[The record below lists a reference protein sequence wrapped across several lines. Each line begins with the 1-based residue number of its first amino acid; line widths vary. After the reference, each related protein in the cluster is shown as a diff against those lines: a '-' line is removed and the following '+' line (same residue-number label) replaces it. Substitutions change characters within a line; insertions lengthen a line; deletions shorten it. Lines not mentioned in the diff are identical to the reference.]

1 MKLNIKRLFKG
12 DRYIPKRYAYTF
24 LAIWALAVLVFSADT
39 VFQIADSK
47 KVKTETPNVQ
57 GVQVVTY
64 QEPYPLPTY
73 TPTPEPTPIE
83 TYDPDPIIN
92 CDFSYIPDRQMRNS
106 ACLKS
111 TECEINGKW
120 VFYASRD
127 QCIKDQNAA
136 NPTTQQNTV
145 TKKEV
150 EQMIVKNQVESMNRQ
165 LQNDKYNNCM
175 SQAQTESLSC
185 MAECSKKDQE
195 YTNACDAAY
204 FNGDNYNSEM
214 YQACNAQR
222 RTETSACNDK
232 CFEITKKCQY

>member
-1 MKLNIKRLFKG
+1 MKINIKNPFNG
-12 DRYIPKRYAYTF
+12 DKYIPKKISYPF
-24 LAIWALAVLVFSADT
+24 LILWALVILVFSIDT
-39 VFQIADSK
+39 GIKIADSK
-47 KVKTETPNVQ
+47 KVQSSQPEVERVQ
-57 GVQVVTY
+57 MVTY
-64 QEPYPLPTY
+64 QEPSVLPTTTSTPLPTPSV
-73 TPTPEPTPIE
+73 T
-83 TYDPDPIIN
+83 TYDPDPVIDCIFTN
-92 CDFSYIPDRQMRNS
+92 IPSRQMKKS

-120 VFYASRD
+120 VFYADRN

-136 NPTTQQNTV
+136 QPAKQNTI

-150 EQMIVKNQVESMNRQ
+150 EQMIAKNQVESANRQ

-175 SQAQTESLSC
+175 SQTQTESLSC

-232 CFEITKKCQY
+232 CFEVTKKCQY